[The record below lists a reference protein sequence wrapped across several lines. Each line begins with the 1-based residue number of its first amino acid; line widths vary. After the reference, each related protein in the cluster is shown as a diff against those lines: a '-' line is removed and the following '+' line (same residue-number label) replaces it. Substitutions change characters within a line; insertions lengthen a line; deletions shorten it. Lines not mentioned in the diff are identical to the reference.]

1 MQEVVWALL
10 LLSCELC
17 CFTSGSVVPLPVFGL
32 PSCVGFPC
40 GEDFYVVLWWVL
52 FGDSFSLLFWVTC
65 TRAACFAFTCMS
77 AFRPLS
83 PLILFCM

>member
-32 PSCVGFPC
+32 PSCVEFPC
-40 GEDFYVVLWWVL
+40 GEDF
-52 FGDSFSLLFWVTC
+52 T
-65 TRAACFAFTCMS
+65 
-77 AFRPLS
+77 S
-83 PLILFCM
+83 PDGREINSI

>member
-32 PSCVGFPC
+32 PSCVGFPY
-40 GEDFYVVLWWVL
+40 GEVFYVIFPYGEVFYVRDW
-52 FGDSFSLLFWVTC
+52 
-65 TRAACFAFTCMS
+65 
-77 AFRPLS
+77 
-83 PLILFCM
+83 

>member
-40 GEDFYVVLWWVL
+40 GRGFLCGFVVGALW
-52 FGDSFSLLFWVTC
+52 
-65 TRAACFAFTCMS
+65 
-77 AFRPLS
+77 
-83 PLILFCM
+83 